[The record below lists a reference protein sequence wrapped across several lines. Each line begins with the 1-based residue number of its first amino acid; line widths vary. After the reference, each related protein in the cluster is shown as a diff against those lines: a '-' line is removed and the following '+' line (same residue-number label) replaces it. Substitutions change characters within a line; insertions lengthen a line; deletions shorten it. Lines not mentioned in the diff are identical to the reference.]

1 MTVSGGEG
9 AETVLNRSGFGVTSF
24 FFLQVCEQ
32 WCQLPSPA
40 VGVRNSSF
48 NTPVVENRRWSC
60 HQLSSNIVK
69 RLMRTIFQVRIH
81 IKCTFNN
88 KWKVASG
95 ISWSKATQI
104 WTGIL
109 VHFFLSSPS
118 SQTPTPPEL
127 FSFHLYFLFS
137 HPAPHLCQHVQ
148 HEGVEARERKGWNK
162 WAYVPLLECER
173 WRKRGQ
179 GGFKSSSGLWW
190 KAKIKLPAAAIS
202 AVWLSTHLFFFS
214 LHTSPNHLLFP
225 LRHCMC
231 TCTAS
236 EFYYFINFSHSM
248 GESRAGRHVHTS
260 TFFWSLSQ
268 KKSIPTG
275 RGSGVSA
282 CGGARNRARGG
293 TTAVVVANLN
303 HRYRFQSLLLGG
315 TTDKSIITLNR
326 GGGGSLDVLR
336 CQGPWK
342 SSRSTCPFTPFFIS
356 SCRAHAKWSS

>member
-1 MTVSGGEG
+1 MKGCFRHFLIKGHTNVNWNLGSLLPVIS
-9 AETVLNRSGFGVTSF
+9 VLSD
-24 FFLQVCEQ
+24 
-32 WCQLPSPA
+32 
-40 VGVRNSSF
+40 
-48 NTPVVENRRWSC
+48 
-60 HQLSSNIVK
+60 
-69 RLMRTIFQVRIH
+69 
-81 IKCTFNN
+81 
-88 KWKVASG
+88 
-95 ISWSKATQI
+95 
-104 WTGIL
+104 
-109 VHFFLSSPS
+109 
-118 SQTPTPPEL
+118 PPPQ
-127 FSFHLYFLFS
+127 SYFLFIS
-137 HPAPHLCQHVQ
+137 ISCFPIQLLTCVSMYSMK
-148 HEGVEARERKGWNK
+148 VWKREKEKDGIN
-162 WAYVPLLECER
+162 ER
-173 WRKRGQ
+173 MCLYLNVRGWRKREQ

-231 TCTAS
+231 MCTAS

-248 GESRAGRHVHTS
+248 GESRAGRHVYTS

-303 HRYRFQSLLLGG
+303 HRYLFQSLLLGG

-326 GGGGSLDVLR
+326 GGGSLDVLR